1 METRHFKRTKLEQE
15 WLETEHENLELARKR
30 QAADLENEVH
40 HAQIAEERWAFDKER
55 KMRDEEQE
63 NAKKEMVAKMIK
75 KDHSDM
81 IINRWKE
88 LDKMAHSP
96 SHSFRCERGH

>member
-1 METRHFKRTKLEQE
+1 MVTKTIE
-15 WLETEHENLELARKR
+15 
-30 QAADLENEVH
+30 
-40 HAQIAEERWAFDKER
+40 
-55 KMRDEEQE
+55 
-63 NAKKEMVAKMIK
+63 

-96 SHSFRCERGH
+96 IPFIQVRARALAEQFAKEEGFEFNGKSTKGGDK